1 MLLLSTYQVER
12 VFPPGPLLPGAG
24 SALRAGTEE
33 AVPPRQRAAAAPEGV
48 LQQIAST
55 SARVEWDDTFH
66 MLLLPLL
73 VRFVANMQ

>member
-1 MLLLSTYQVER
+1 MLLLSKYQLER

-24 SALRAGTEE
+24 SALGAGTEG
-33 AVPPRQRAAAAPEGV
+33 AVQPRQRAAAAPEVV

-55 SARVEWDDTFH
+55 TARVEWDDTFH